1 MARPA
6 DLSQPRLAA
15 GCRLRRDGEEDT
27 LLAPETAFRLTE
39 TGKKILEYCDGQR
52 TFLQIVDELA
62 KQFNLSDPARIRDD
76 AGKFLEGLQQKRVVD
91 Y

>member
-6 DLSQPRLAA
+6 DLSLPRLAA
-15 GCRLRRDGEEDT
+15 GCRWGGTGEEGT
-27 LLAPETAFRLTE
+27 ILFPEGAIKVQG
-39 TGKKILEYCDGQR
+39 TGKTILEYCDGQS

-62 KQFNLSDPARIRDD
+62 KHYNASDPAQIRDD
-76 AGKFLEGLQQKRVVD
+76 VGKFLEALQQKRIID